1 MKSVE
6 AFPTFENPVVP
17 RFNRIYRTGDF
28 GVLVNGL
35 IYYEGRQDSQVKVRG
50 QRVNLAEVEKVMVQ
64 TLRDYLRTVCVLVV
78 KPRQQNQKIVA
89 FFNLKSPICN
99 QKINTILQN
108 VLPAFMMPTLYQ
120 VKDFPTLVNGK
131 IDRQALLKMYNDSL
145 IQTFEYS
152 DDDLKDVEAK
162 FRPKARVILNAIGT
176 TIGITDV
183 DSKPKLS
190 DNFYQIGGTSINAM
204 TAANKINAHD
214 LFRDGQIG
222 VVEFF
227 SAKTILDLVVKN
239 SDSAV
244 DDEVVIRPMR
254 ESDRDVV
261 TLNNAKG
268 LANQEMLTSA
278 VQPTLDETIKFV
290 DVTWIAFRQMNFKY
304 CLVAEKNGEG
314 SWSVFCP
321 GSSLRCLG
329 QSNNGKH

>member
-1 MKSVE
+1 MIEYWKQAGDGKLLTDLQHWESTGEPLTLEIAELFFETFPGRTLVNIYGGTEMMDNVYFVSKSLDEFKSQMDGGKVPLGRAVDNSVIFVMKPQTLEAVDEAEIGEICISGPALAAGYIGSHVMKSVE

-99 QKINTILQN
+99 QKINAILQN

-162 FRPKARVILNAIGT
+162 FRPKPA
-176 TIGITDV
+176 
-183 DSKPKLS
+183 
-190 DNFYQIGGTSINAM
+190 
-204 TAANKINAHD
+204 
-214 LFRDGQIG
+214 LF
-222 VVEFF
+222 
-227 SAKTILDLVVKN
+227 
-239 SDSAV
+239 
-244 DDEVVIRPMR
+244 
-254 ESDRDVV
+254 
-261 TLNNAKG
+261 
-268 LANQEMLTSA
+268 
-278 VQPTLDETIKFV
+278 
-290 DVTWIAFRQMNFKY
+290 
-304 CLVAEKNGEG
+304 
-314 SWSVFCP
+314 
-321 GSSLRCLG
+321 
-329 QSNNGKH
+329 